1 MRESNWFGIDVC
13 IKCEN
18 ELTDQQK
25 HYRNGICARC
35 GHITRGTVCDTE
47 KVVTKIIS
55 HSPWWKFWGQKQKEQ
70 FCLISQ
76 MNRCSVSIPS
86 NIAEGCSRNSDIELK
101 RFIEIAIG
109 SSFELETQLLLA
121 KEIYQKEDVSL
132 FDELNRL
139 QKMMNAYHLKLK
151 ATPNTNYQKPITNN

>member
-1 MRESNWFGIDVC
+1 MKDFRKLVIWERGM
-13 IKCEN
+13 
-18 ELTDQQK
+18 ELTKQV
-25 HYRNGICARC
+25 YAF
-35 GHITRGTVCDTE
+35 TALL
-47 KVVTKIIS
+47 
-55 HSPWWKFWGQKQKEQ
+55 PQKEQ
-70 FCLISQ
+70 FGLISQ

-121 KEIYQKEDVSL
+121 KEIYQKENSLL

-139 QKMMNAYHLKLK
+139 QKMMNAYHSKLK
-151 ATPNTNYQKPITNN
+151 ATPNAIYNQAPITKS

>member
-1 MRESNWFGIDVC
+1 MKDFRKLEIWKKGM
-13 IKCEN
+13 
-18 ELTDQQK
+18 ELAKQVYAFT
-25 HYRNGICARC
+25 A
-35 GHITRGTVCDTE
+35 
-47 KVVTKIIS
+47 S
-55 HSPWWKFWGQKQKEQ
+55 LPQKEQ
-70 FCLISQ
+70 FGLISQ

-86 NIAEGCSRNSDIELK
+86 NIAEGCSRNSDLELK